1 MAADRWDGQ
10 NSKSQRTWIQVLPM
24 SLTCSF
30 KSVLVTQSCPTLWD
44 PKNCSLTG
52 SSVHGILQART
63 LNTEVIPFSRGSS
76 PPRDQTQVSCI
87 IGRFF
92 TNWTTR
98 ETQKYIQVINK
109 YRIGNNNPLKYSCL
123 GIPVDRGAW
132 WATVHGVTK
141 SRTQLST
148 WGY

>member
-1 MAADRWDGQ
+1 MPLVVSVSKVVMRRTLEIYPEGEKKALAAQ
-10 NSKSQRTWIQVLPM
+10 LCLTLCNPM
-24 SLTCSF
+24 DSSPPGCS
-30 KSVLVTQSCPTLWD
+30 VP
-44 PKNCSLTG
+44 
-52 SSVHGILQART
+52 GILQARI
-63 LNTEVIPFSRGSS
+63 LESIAILFSRGSS

-123 GIPVDRGAW
+123 GIPMDRGAW